1 MTETSKPLTVILLLP
16 NRMVLKRT
24 NISRRLLKTEFLATL
39 EKADLRKVFRF
50 IEDYPP
56 HLLLNPLFI
65 ALCNSQEQVRWHAVC
80 GFGRIVPA
88 MADNDPES
96 ARIVMRRFLWSLND
110 ESGGIGWGAPEA
122 MAEIMFH
129 STLLRQ
135 EYLHMLVSYMRED
148 GVGTFQDG
156 NYLEL
161 PLLQRGLL
169 WGIGRLCQGHRTEMV
184 ARQLDDDI
192 AAYLSSPDHHVV
204 GLAIWCLG
212 ILGRNFAVTKISG
225 FLGHT
230 GEVRLFFDNSLKTV
244 TVAKLA
250 EYSLKQIRT
259 GEQSVDESGV

>member
-1 MTETSKPLTVILLLP
+1 MRQEL
-16 NRMVLKRT
+16 
-24 NISRRLLKTEFLATL
+24 LATL
-39 EKADLRKVFRF
+39 EQPELGGVFCF
-50 IEDYPP
+50 LEDHQP

-65 ALCNSQEQVRWHAVC
+65 ALCNSLEQVRWHAVC
-80 GFGRIVPA
+80 AFGRIVPA

-96 ARIVMRRFLWSLND
+96 ARIVMRRFLWSLSD

-129 STLLRQ
+129 SALLRQ

-148 GVGTFQDG
+148 GEENFQDG

-169 WGIGRLCQGHRTEMV
+169 WGIGRLCQGHRTEMLERHLV
-184 ARQLDDDI
+184 DDLI
-192 AAYLSSPDHHVV
+192 AYLSSPDHQVV

-212 ILGRNFAVTKISG
+212 MLGGNFAATKISG
-225 FLGHT
+225 FLNHP
-230 GEVRLFFDNSLKTV
+230 GEVRLFFDNTLRTV

-250 EYSLKQIRT
+250 EDGLKRISAAAEGRDDNGAAPSPSL
-259 GEQSVDESGV
+259 